1 MIHKEYKNVFIKK
14 LGIQSKDKKEEF
26 DDILHDI
33 RRIDEK
39 SYQIV
44 ILHKSGATFENI
56 QLSQKAAEK
65 IYQTLLYKYESLG
78 FYIWTEY
85 SGTSP
90 PSALKK

>member
-26 DDILHDI
+26 DNILHDI

-56 QLSQKAAEK
+56 QLSQKAIA
-65 IYQTLLYKYESLG
+65 
-78 FYIWTEY
+78 
-85 SGTSP
+85 
-90 PSALKK
+90 